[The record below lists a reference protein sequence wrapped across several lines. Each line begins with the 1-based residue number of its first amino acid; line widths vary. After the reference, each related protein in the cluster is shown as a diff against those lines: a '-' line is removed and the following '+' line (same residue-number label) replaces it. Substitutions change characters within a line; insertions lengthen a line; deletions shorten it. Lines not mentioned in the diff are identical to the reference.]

1 MMRALRNP
9 RKRQRCPTRDVVW
22 NRTTEKN
29 KFQGREHDHANRAC
43 SIRVGRNRAVRRRRA
58 RVRSGARR
66 GLPGETD
73 QDHRAA
79 RAGRPRRHAR
89 PHRLATLGRGIRAGG
104 RGREPPRRRRRRRSG
119 SCGAR
124 AGRRLHAVHG
134 RPQHEC
140 GARASDAA
148 CLRSRQ
154 GSGADHPRRDVSQC
168 AGGQSRPAGQI
179 GARAGGLCPGQSR
192 QAELCLAGQRRV
204 GTPGRGAIQA
214 DRRHRHGSRAL
225 SRRRAGDPGSRSPAM
240 SSSCSTASRCR
251 RR

>member
-1 MMRALRNP
+1 MMRALRTP

-29 KFQGREHDHANRAC
+29 KFQGREHDHANRAR
-43 SIRVGRNRAVRRRRA
+43 SIRVDRNRAVRRA
-58 RVRSGARR
+58 RVHSGTRR
-66 GLPGETD
+66 GLPRAIH

-104 RGREPPRRRRRRRSG
+104 RGREPSRRRGRRRSG
-119 SCGAR
+119 SCGPR

-134 RPQHEC
+134 RAEHEC
-140 GARASDAA
+140 GACASHAA

-154 GSGADHPRRDVSQC
+154 GSGADHPRRDVSQR

-214 DRRHRHGSRAL
+214 DRRHRFMCPIAAP
-225 SRRRAGDPGSRSPAM
+225 RRRSRI
-240 SSSCSTASRCR
+240 
-251 RR
+251 